1 MKEAMKED
9 RRVTGYSDLSLRP
22 PAPLTGRELE
32 VLRLVA
38 QGATNAEIADIL
50 EISPHAVK
58 SHVIHIFNKLGVSDR
73 TQAAVWAARNAL
85 V

>member
-22 PAPLTGRELE
+22 PA
-32 VLRLVA
+32 
-38 QGATNAEIADIL
+38 
-50 EISPHAVK
+50 PHAVK

-73 TQAAVWAARNAL
+73 TQAAVWAARHQL

>member
-1 MKEAMKED
+1 MKEARKED

-38 QGATNAEIADIL
+38 QGATNAEIL